1 MTPEPA
7 EHQTRSVEQFHLDGS
22 NNKAKDGTGSG
33 HAIDVA
39 GLERPETVNHF
50 SVAANVRSIRSTL
63 RSSARSSPANPP
75 RAFSFSNSA
84 SFSAAV
90 PCISRKSATAVLFF
104 AFGSFRFRNIATSR
118 FTTQRV
124 LLPLGSKSEA
134 SGHAALR
141 VSRERSRKLN

>member
-7 EHQTRSVEQFHLDGS
+7 EHQTRSVEQFHLDGP
-22 NNKAKDGTGSG
+22 NTKAKDGTGPR

-39 GLERPETVNHF
+39 GLERAETVYHF

-75 RAFSFSNSA
+75 RDFNFSNSA

-90 PCISRKSATAVLFF
+90 PCMSRRSVSATLFLGLGF
-104 AFGSFRFRNIATSR
+104 FRFRNIATST
-118 FTTQRV
+118 FY
-124 LLPLGSKSEA
+124 
-134 SGHAALR
+134 
-141 VSRERSRKLN
+141 RSTRQS